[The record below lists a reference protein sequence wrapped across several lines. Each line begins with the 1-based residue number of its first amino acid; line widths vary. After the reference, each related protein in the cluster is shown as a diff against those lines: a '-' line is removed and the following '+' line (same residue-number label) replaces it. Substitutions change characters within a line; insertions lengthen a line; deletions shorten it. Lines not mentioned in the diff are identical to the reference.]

1 MTPRVLISG
10 TRFVAGESIALPD
23 DVAHHLVRVLR
34 LSAGAPLVC
43 FDGDGQ
49 GARASLVSTKPVLAR
64 IDALLPPEPAT
75 LPITLAQCISTA
87 DKMDWT
93 IEKAVEL
100 GATRI
105 VPLMSARSVVRLD
118 ARRSAS
124 REAHWGRIIIAA
136 AAQSGRC
143 RLPTLAPVTPI
154 IDWLASES
162 LADGRGWLLDPVAAA
177 SLAGA
182 VRAAPPDCHHRLLC
196 GPEAGFSP
204 EELAAAN
211 AQGWTGVRMGPRVL
225 RTETAGLA
233 AISIIQSQAGDL
245 R

>member
-1 MTPRVLISG
+1 MTPPADIPG
-10 TRFVAGESIALPD
+10 LPSD
-23 DVAHHLVRVLR
+23 
-34 LSAGAPLVC
+34 
-43 FDGDGQ
+43 
-49 GARASLVSTKPVLAR
+49 
-64 IDALLPPEPAT
+64 I
-75 LPITLAQCISTA
+75 
-87 DKMDWT
+87 
-93 IEKAVEL
+93 
-100 GATRI
+100 
-105 VPLMSARSVVRLD
+105 
-118 ARRSAS
+118 
-124 REAHWGRIIIAA
+124 
-136 AAQSGRC
+136 
-143 RLPTLAPVTPI
+143 TPI

-233 AISIIQSQAGDL
+233 ALAAMQTVWGDFPGEADV
-245 R
+245 